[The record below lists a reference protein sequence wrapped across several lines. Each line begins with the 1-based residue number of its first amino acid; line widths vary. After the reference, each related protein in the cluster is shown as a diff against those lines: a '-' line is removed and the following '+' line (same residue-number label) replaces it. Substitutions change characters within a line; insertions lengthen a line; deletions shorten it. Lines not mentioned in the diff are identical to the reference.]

1 MLTDILFCLLANDI
15 MNVLIYLFF
24 RSIAQTVDQIRIFK
38 DQMYGFEADYEMQDT
53 LMQRVRE
60 FSSQD
65 IQSIAAQHDTNYHKM
80 PSGGGGITA
89 AFRKMK
95 GKFQSK

>member
-1 MLTDILFCLLANDI
+1 MILWICSFSWSHH
-15 MNVLIYLFF
+15 LFF
-24 RSIAQTVDQIRIFK
+24 RSIAQTVDQIRVFK

>member
-1 MLTDILFCLLANDI
+1 
-15 MNVLIYLFF
+15 
-24 RSIAQTVDQIRIFK
+24 VDQIRIFK
-38 DQMYGFEADYEMQDT
+38 DQVYGFDPDYEMQDT

-65 IQSIAAQHDTNYHKM
+65 IQTIAAQHDTNYHKM
-80 PSGGGGITA
+80 PSSGGISA

>member
-1 MLTDILFCLLANDI
+1 MIIVF
-15 MNVLIYLFF
+15 YF
-24 RSIAQTVDQIRIFK
+24 RSITQTVDQIRIFK
-38 DQMYGFEADYEMQDT
+38 EQLYGFEPDFEMQDT

-65 IQSIAAQHDTNYHKM
+65 IQTIASQHDTNYHKM
-80 PSGGGGITA
+80 PSGGGISA